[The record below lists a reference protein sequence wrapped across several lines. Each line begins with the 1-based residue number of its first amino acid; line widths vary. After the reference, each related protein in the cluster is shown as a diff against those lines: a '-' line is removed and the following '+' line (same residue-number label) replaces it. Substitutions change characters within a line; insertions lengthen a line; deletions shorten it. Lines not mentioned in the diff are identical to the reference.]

1 MGSGLKK
8 SLRSQ
13 RAFSLV
19 EVLVVIGILA
29 ITISIMLPL
38 INEARMVAARQT
50 CASKMR
56 NLAQGVLFHEGYHGR
71 LPVAGVVSA
80 ADGQSFSRGGFNQES
95 GHQLSWI
102 VLILPLINESAISS
116 EFELNQSVA
125 FQSKDP
131 QARTITALLCPND
144 NAGDRKH
151 VSSRFAGRE
160 FGLGNYAAFIS
171 PVHGEQQ
178 QHWAGALGGFKPGS
192 IDGQPLK
199 RVRDGMNHTLLISE
213 VRTNPKTTRDPRGV
227 WAAPWVGS
235 STLAADVHPKLS
247 GEDLNNIESISYQP
261 DASFPARYVQL
272 PNSRAGNAD
281 QVSPCT
287 SPVASA
293 FQGMPCSKYR
303 GYGRGFTSASPRSN
317 HRGGV
322 NVTFLD
328 GHVEFLSNDVDSV
341 AFGRLISVDDGR

>member
-1 MGSGLKK
+1 MGSGFGK

-29 ITISIMLPL
+29 VTLSIMLPM
-38 INEARMVAARQT
+38 INEARMIAARQT

-71 LPVAGVVSA
+71 LPVAGLVDA
-80 ADGQSFSRGGFNQES
+80 AEGQSFNRAGFNQES

-102 VLILPLINESAISS
+102 VLILPLINEATVHAD
-116 EFELNQSVA
+116 FELNQSVA
-125 FQSKDP
+125 FQGRDP
-131 QARTITALLCPND
+131 QARTLTALLCPND
-144 NAGDRKH
+144 DAGNRKH

-171 PVHGEQQ
+171 PVHGEQE
-178 QHWAGALGGFKPGS
+178 QHWAGALGGFRPGS

-199 RVRDGMNHTLLISE
+199 RVRDGLNHTLLISE
-213 VRTNPKTTRDPRGV
+213 VRTNPTSDRDPRGV

-235 STLAADVHPKLS
+235 STLAADVHPELE
-247 GEDLNNIESISYQP
+247 GEDLSNIGNISYRP
-261 DASFPARYVQL
+261 DAQFPARFVQL
-272 PNSRAGNAD
+272 PNSRSGNAD
-281 QVSPCT
+281 QVSPCY
-287 SPVASA
+287 SPIDAA
-293 FQGMPCSKYR
+293 YQGMPCAKYR
-303 GYGRGFTSASPRSN
+303 GYGRGFSSAAPRSN

-328 GHVEFLSNDVDSV
+328 GHVEFLTNKVDSV
-341 AFGRLISVDDGR
+341 AFGRMISVDDGR